1 MTSPFDRLL
10 KFQTITERALRVS
23 FLCLQPLF
31 EFLPGPVTILLT
43 ERISVPALLM
53 ALAHIDPQLFIL
65 LAEIIDDREK
75 VRR

>member
-43 ERISVPALLM
+43 ERISVPALLWRWR
-53 ALAHIDPQLFIL
+53 I
-65 LAEIIDDREK
+65 
-75 VRR
+75 